1 MSGVIEQQLS
11 LDGFAATRIHIPP
24 SGSKKADRAHPSP
37 PGTGP
42 IGYTCKSCTH
52 CYGRDT
58 YAGKRFYKCD
68 LMRATKGSA
77 TDIKLKDQACR
88 RYEVRN
94 EH

>member
-1 MSGVIEQQLS
+1 MIEQQLS
-11 LDGFAATRIHIPP
+11 FEGLGTQQIHIPP
-24 SGSKKADRAHPSP
+24 SGSRKVDRAHPSI

-42 IGYTCKSCTH
+42 SGYTCKSCTH

-58 YAGKRFYKCD
+58 YGGKRFYKCD

-77 TDIKLKDQACR
+77 TDIKLKDPACR
-88 RYEVRN
+88 RYEVKN